1 MLNITFTFSPWVIP
15 ILVFYIYTHLCL
27 VLMST
32 VLPKIKQHSAD
43 IPLLNLVM
51 DWYYAAERRLYPGN
65 IRMRGAAGPP
75 PGAAQKNNAKSS
87 TLAATAQCLIWV
99 CVCDADGW
107 SSRPMSLYFCI
118 INAAGPLLFHVI
130 AFLAAERCVYYIL
143 ICNVVFFI
151 YLFNKTARRNF
162 AQTTLALRV
171 FHLFIYYVHWFPRE
185 PWGAGRWIKGLP
197 ASAYTGIMKCGDRA
211 RGFWSNNLH
220 FLQNQWC
227 TEKHVTER
235 WETNVLH
242 SGIFFV
248 PRVWLQ
254 RVPFLFT
261 IIAGLSFG
269 LCEVIR
275 EIIKNISMKMK
286 NNALSIF
293 MNYWVK

>member
-1 MLNITFTFSPWVIP
+1 MCI
-15 ILVFYIYTHLCL
+15 

-51 DWYYAAERRLYPGN
+51 DWYYAAARRLYPGN
-65 IRMRGAAGPP
+65 IQMRGAEGPP
-75 PGAAQKNNAKSS
+75 PGAAQKK
-87 TLAATAQCLIWV
+87 QCQILHSRGHGTMLNMSV
-99 CVCDADGW
+99 CVWCRW
-107 SSRPMSLYFCI
+107 VVSRPMSLYFCI

-151 YLFNKTARRNF
+151 YLFNKTGRRNF
-162 AQTTLALRV
+162 AQTTLAPRV

-197 ASAYTGIMKCGDRA
+197 ASAAYTGIMKCGDRA

-248 PRVWLQ
+248 RLFEC
-254 RVPFLFT
+254 RVPFLLT

-269 LCEVIR
+269 RCEVIR
-275 EIIKNISMKMK
+275 EIIKNISMKIK
-286 NNALSIF
+286 
-293 MNYWVK
+293 

>member
-1 MLNITFTFSPWVIP
+1 
-15 ILVFYIYTHLCL
+15 
-27 VLMST
+27 
-32 VLPKIKQHSAD
+32 
-43 IPLLNLVM
+43 
-51 DWYYAAERRLYPGN
+51 
-65 IRMRGAAGPP
+65 
-75 PGAAQKNNAKSS
+75 
-87 TLAATAQCLIWV
+87 
-99 CVCDADGW
+99 
-107 SSRPMSLYFCI
+107 MSLYFCI

-130 AFLAAERCVYYIL
+130 AFLAAERCVYITSLFAMWYFL
-143 ICNVVFFI
+143 FI
-151 YLFNKTARRNF
+151 YLIRLAGAISLSNNSCSARISIIY
-162 AQTTLALRV
+162 
-171 FHLFIYYVHWFPRE
+171 IYYVHWFPRE

-248 PRVWLQ
+248 RLFEC
-254 RVPFLFT
+254 RVPFLLT

-269 LCEVIR
+269 RCEVIR

-286 NNALSIF
+286 NNLL
-293 MNYWVK
+293 NTL